1 MSDENKVLLRVSNL
15 KQYFPIGK
23 KKMGKPQSFVKA
35 NDGISLNIY
44 EGETFGL
51 VGESGCGKSTF
62 GRTLL
67 QLYRQTGGRTVYYG
81 RTVED
86 FDLKYVEEIFK
97 NLPDKKK
104 KCEELLDKV
113 KKLEADYAK
122 MPEGTEEEKIAK
134 KVAGQHLAEME
145 SEADNDL
152 LDITALIGGLY
163 TLDETALA
171 EAGRHY
177 LAEYL
182 AMKEI
187 RKINAQADEFEKN
200 GKSAKA
206 GEVKKKIPELQ
217 KKVQAELAEID
228 KIRDNCK
235 KDEDFEK
242 YEVQKDDGIN
252 LANLTDAEMRYLRR
266 DLQLIFQDP
275 YSSLNPRMTVGQI
288 IGEGLMAHNIFKKGD
303 PKMQDYIMEIMEKCG
318 LASYFIHRYPHQFSG
333 GMKQRVIIAMA
344 VCCKPKLIIADEPT
358 TALDVT
364 VQAQVL
370 ELLKEL
376 QRDMDTAILL
386 ITHNLGVVWEMCD
399 KVMVMYA
406 GNTVEFTD
414 TKTLYSNPRHPY
426 TWGLLDSMPKLSDE
440 SKGELK
446 TIPGTPP
453 DLRLTGKCCNFYN
466 RCPYVTEACTQS
478 VPPLVEVEPGHFV
491 ACHRQNLTNKLEKG
505 EGLKDE

>member
-1 MSDENKVLLRVSNL
+1 MSENILTVKDLKTYFYTASGIAKAVDGVS
-15 KQYFPIGK
+15 F
-23 KKMGKPQSFVKA
+23 
-35 NDGISLNIY
+35 NIAK
-44 EGETFGL
+44 GETMGI
-51 VGESGCGKSTF
+51 VGESGSGKSVTSSSIIRLLPP
-62 GRTLL
+62 RTGKIV
-67 QLYRQTGGRTVYYG
+67 GGS
-81 RTVED
+81 
-86 FDLKYVEEIFK
+86 I
-97 NLPDKKK
+97 
-104 KCEELLDKV
+104 
-113 KKLEADYAK
+113 
-122 MPEGTEEEKIAK
+122 
-134 KVAGQHLAEME
+134 
-145 SEADNDL
+145 
-152 LDITALIGGLY
+152 
-163 TLDETALA
+163 
-171 EAGRHY
+171 
-177 LAEYL
+177 
-182 AMKEI
+182 
-187 RKINAQADEFEKN
+187 EFE
-200 GKSAKA
+200 GKDVLALS
-206 GEVKKKIPELQ
+206 KKELN
-217 KKVQAELAEID
+217 D
-228 KIRDNCK
+228 FRG
-235 KDEDFEK
+235 KDIA
-242 YEVQKDDGIN
+242 V
-252 LANLTDAEMRYLRR
+252 
-266 DLQLIFQDP
+266 IFQDP
-275 YSSLNPRMTVGQI
+275 MTSLDPVFKIGKQMTEMI
-288 IGEGLMAHNIFKKGD
+288 MAHQNVTKD
-303 PKMQDYIMEIMEKCG
+303 EAWKMAVEALSKVGIPEPEKRMN
-318 LASYFIHRYPHQFSG
+318 SYPYELSG
-333 GMKQRVIIAMA
+333 GMCQRVIIAMA

-364 VQAQVL
+364 VRAQVL

>member
-1 MSDENKVLLRVSNL
+1 MSENILTVKDLKTYFYTASGVAKAVDGVS
-15 KQYFPIGK
+15 F
-23 KKMGKPQSFVKA
+23 
-35 NDGISLNIY
+35 NIAK
-44 EGETFGL
+44 GETMGI
-51 VGESGCGKSTF
+51 VGESGSGKSVTSSSIIRLLPP
-62 GRTLL
+62 RTGKIV
-67 QLYRQTGGRTVYYG
+67 GGS
-81 RTVED
+81 
-86 FDLKYVEEIFK
+86 I
-97 NLPDKKK
+97 
-104 KCEELLDKV
+104 
-113 KKLEADYAK
+113 
-122 MPEGTEEEKIAK
+122 
-134 KVAGQHLAEME
+134 
-145 SEADNDL
+145 
-152 LDITALIGGLY
+152 
-163 TLDETALA
+163 
-171 EAGRHY
+171 
-177 LAEYL
+177 
-182 AMKEI
+182 
-187 RKINAQADEFEKN
+187 EFE
-200 GKSAKA
+200 GKDVLALS
-206 GEVKKKIPELQ
+206 KKELN
-217 KKVQAELAEID
+217 D
-228 KIRDNCK
+228 FRG
-235 KDEDFEK
+235 KDIA
-242 YEVQKDDGIN
+242 V
-252 LANLTDAEMRYLRR
+252 
-266 DLQLIFQDP
+266 IFQDP
-275 YSSLNPRMTVGQI
+275 MTSLDPVFKIGKQMTEMI
-288 IGEGLMAHNIFKKGD
+288 MAHQDVTKD
-303 PKMQDYIMEIMEKCG
+303 EAWKMAVEALNKVGIPEPEKRMN
-318 LASYFIHRYPHQFSG
+318 SYPYELSG
-333 GMKQRVIIAMA
+333 GMCQRVIIAMA

-414 TKTLYSNPRHPY
+414 TKTLYSNPCHPY

>member
-1 MSDENKVLLRVSNL
+1 MSENILTVKDLKTYFYTASGIAKAVDGVS
-15 KQYFPIGK
+15 F
-23 KKMGKPQSFVKA
+23 
-35 NDGISLNIY
+35 NIAK
-44 EGETFGL
+44 GETMGI
-51 VGESGCGKSTF
+51 VGESGSGKSVTSSSIIRLLPP
-62 GRTLL
+62 RTGKIV
-67 QLYRQTGGRTVYYG
+67 GGS
-81 RTVED
+81 
-86 FDLKYVEEIFK
+86 I
-97 NLPDKKK
+97 
-104 KCEELLDKV
+104 
-113 KKLEADYAK
+113 
-122 MPEGTEEEKIAK
+122 
-134 KVAGQHLAEME
+134 
-145 SEADNDL
+145 
-152 LDITALIGGLY
+152 
-163 TLDETALA
+163 
-171 EAGRHY
+171 
-177 LAEYL
+177 
-182 AMKEI
+182 
-187 RKINAQADEFEKN
+187 EFE
-200 GKSAKA
+200 GKDVLALS
-206 GEVKKKIPELQ
+206 KKELN
-217 KKVQAELAEID
+217 D
-228 KIRDNCK
+228 FRG
-235 KDEDFEK
+235 KDIA
-242 YEVQKDDGIN
+242 V
-252 LANLTDAEMRYLRR
+252 
-266 DLQLIFQDP
+266 IFQDP
-275 YSSLNPRMTVGQI
+275 MTSLDPVFKIGKQMTEMI
-288 IGEGLMAHNIFKKGD
+288 MAHQNLTKD
-303 PKMQDYIMEIMEKCG
+303 EAWKMAVEALSKVGIPEPEKRMN
-318 LASYFIHRYPHQFSG
+318 SYPYELSG
-333 GMKQRVIIAMA
+333 GMCQRVIIAMA

>member
-1 MSDENKVLLRVSNL
+1 MSENILTVKDLKTYFYTASGIAKAVDGVS
-15 KQYFPIGK
+15 F
-23 KKMGKPQSFVKA
+23 
-35 NDGISLNIY
+35 NIAK
-44 EGETFGL
+44 GETMGI
-51 VGESGCGKSTF
+51 VGESGSGKSVTSSSIIRLLPP
-62 GRTLL
+62 RTGKIV
-67 QLYRQTGGRTVYYG
+67 GGS
-81 RTVED
+81 
-86 FDLKYVEEIFK
+86 I
-97 NLPDKKK
+97 
-104 KCEELLDKV
+104 
-113 KKLEADYAK
+113 
-122 MPEGTEEEKIAK
+122 
-134 KVAGQHLAEME
+134 
-145 SEADNDL
+145 
-152 LDITALIGGLY
+152 
-163 TLDETALA
+163 
-171 EAGRHY
+171 
-177 LAEYL
+177 
-182 AMKEI
+182 
-187 RKINAQADEFEKN
+187 EFE
-200 GKSAKA
+200 GKDVLALS
-206 GEVKKKIPELQ
+206 KKELN
-217 KKVQAELAEID
+217 D
-228 KIRDNCK
+228 FRG
-235 KDEDFEK
+235 KDIA
-242 YEVQKDDGIN
+242 V
-252 LANLTDAEMRYLRR
+252 
-266 DLQLIFQDP
+266 IFQDP
-275 YSSLNPRMTVGQI
+275 MTSLDPVFKIGKQMTEMI
-288 IGEGLMAHNIFKKGD
+288 MAHQNVTKD
-303 PKMQDYIMEIMEKCG
+303 EAWKMSVEALSKVGIPEPEKRMN
-318 LASYFIHRYPHQFSG
+318 SYPYELSG
-333 GMKQRVIIAMA
+333 GMCQRVIIAMA

-505 EGLKDE
+505 EGSKDE

>member
-1 MSDENKVLLRVSNL
+1 MSENILTVKDLKTYFYTASGIAKAVDGVS
-15 KQYFPIGK
+15 F
-23 KKMGKPQSFVKA
+23 
-35 NDGISLNIY
+35 NIAK
-44 EGETFGL
+44 GETMGI
-51 VGESGCGKSTF
+51 VGESGSGKSVTSSSIIRLLLP
-62 GRTLL
+62 RTGKIV
-67 QLYRQTGGRTVYYG
+67 GGS
-81 RTVED
+81 
-86 FDLKYVEEIFK
+86 I
-97 NLPDKKK
+97 
-104 KCEELLDKV
+104 
-113 KKLEADYAK
+113 
-122 MPEGTEEEKIAK
+122 
-134 KVAGQHLAEME
+134 
-145 SEADNDL
+145 
-152 LDITALIGGLY
+152 
-163 TLDETALA
+163 
-171 EAGRHY
+171 
-177 LAEYL
+177 
-182 AMKEI
+182 
-187 RKINAQADEFEKN
+187 EFE
-200 GKSAKA
+200 GKDVLALS
-206 GEVKKKIPELQ
+206 KKELN
-217 KKVQAELAEID
+217 D
-228 KIRDNCK
+228 FRG
-235 KDEDFEK
+235 KDIA
-242 YEVQKDDGIN
+242 V
-252 LANLTDAEMRYLRR
+252 
-266 DLQLIFQDP
+266 IFQDP
-275 YSSLNPRMTVGQI
+275 MTSLDPVFKIGKQMTEMI
-288 IGEGLMAHNIFKKGD
+288 MAHQNVTKD
-303 PKMQDYIMEIMEKCG
+303 EAWKMAVEALSKVGIPEPEKRMN
-318 LASYFIHRYPHQFSG
+318 SYPYELSG
-333 GMKQRVIIAMA
+333 GMCQRVIIAMA

-453 DLRLTGKCCNFYN
+453 DLRLTGECCNFYN

>member
-1 MSDENKVLLRVSNL
+1 MSENILTVKDLKTYFYTASGIAKAVDGVS
-15 KQYFPIGK
+15 F
-23 KKMGKPQSFVKA
+23 
-35 NDGISLNIY
+35 NIAK
-44 EGETFGL
+44 GETISI
-51 VGESGCGKSTF
+51 VGESGSGKSVTSSSIIRLLPP
-62 GRTLL
+62 RTGKIV
-67 QLYRQTGGRTVYYG
+67 GGS
-81 RTVED
+81 
-86 FDLKYVEEIFK
+86 I
-97 NLPDKKK
+97 
-104 KCEELLDKV
+104 
-113 KKLEADYAK
+113 
-122 MPEGTEEEKIAK
+122 
-134 KVAGQHLAEME
+134 
-145 SEADNDL
+145 
-152 LDITALIGGLY
+152 
-163 TLDETALA
+163 
-171 EAGRHY
+171 
-177 LAEYL
+177 
-182 AMKEI
+182 
-187 RKINAQADEFEKN
+187 EFE
-200 GKSAKA
+200 GKDVLALS
-206 GEVKKKIPELQ
+206 KKELN
-217 KKVQAELAEID
+217 D
-228 KIRDNCK
+228 FRG
-235 KDEDFEK
+235 KDIA
-242 YEVQKDDGIN
+242 V
-252 LANLTDAEMRYLRR
+252 
-266 DLQLIFQDP
+266 IFQDP
-275 YSSLNPRMTVGQI
+275 MTSLDPVFKIGKQMTEMI
-288 IGEGLMAHNIFKKGD
+288 MAHQNVTKD
-303 PKMQDYIMEIMEKCG
+303 EAWKMSVEALSKVGIPEPEKRMN
-318 LASYFIHRYPHQFSG
+318 SYPYELSG
-333 GMKQRVIIAMA
+333 GMCQRVIIAMA

>member
-1 MSDENKVLLRVSNL
+1 MSENILTVKDLKTYFYTASGIAKAVDGVS
-15 KQYFPIGK
+15 F
-23 KKMGKPQSFVKA
+23 
-35 NDGISLNIY
+35 NIAK
-44 EGETFGL
+44 GETMGI
-51 VGESGCGKSTF
+51 VGESGSGKSVTSSSII
-62 GRTLL
+62 RLL
-67 QLYRQTGGRTVYYG
+67 PPKTG
-81 RTVED
+81 
-86 FDLKYVEEIFK
+86 
-97 NLPDKKK
+97 
-104 KCEELLDKV
+104 
-113 KKLEADYAK
+113 
-122 MPEGTEEEKIAK
+122 KI
-134 KVAGQHLAEME
+134 V
-145 SEADNDL
+145 
-152 LDITALIGGLY
+152 GGS
-163 TLDETALA
+163 
-171 EAGRHY
+171 
-177 LAEYL
+177 
-182 AMKEI
+182 I
-187 RKINAQADEFEKN
+187 EFE
-200 GKSAKA
+200 GKDVLALS
-206 GEVKKKIPELQ
+206 KKELN
-217 KKVQAELAEID
+217 D
-228 KIRDNCK
+228 FRG
-235 KDEDFEK
+235 KDIA
-242 YEVQKDDGIN
+242 VV
-252 LANLTDAEMRYLRR
+252 
-266 DLQLIFQDP
+266 FQDP
-275 YSSLNPRMTVGQI
+275 MTSLDPVFKIGKQMTEMI
-288 IGEGLMAHNIFKKGD
+288 MAHQNVTKD
-303 PKMQDYIMEIMEKCG
+303 EAWKMAVEALSKVGIPEPEKRMN
-318 LASYFIHRYPHQFSG
+318 SYPYELSG
-333 GMKQRVIIAMA
+333 GMCQRVIIAMA

-505 EGLKDE
+505 EGLKG